1 MFRIGFPMSAKS
13 NKVISDS
20 FLIPEVRCEDALAFL
35 RSLPK
40 KPLFDLTVTSP
51 PYDIGKTYEQRVPLK
66 DYFAWQ
72 KSIIKEICKRTKPT
86 GSICWQVGNWVD
98 KGEIWPLDIL
108 LAPIFRRYRLKLRNR
123 IIWHFGHGTHA
134 KTRFSGRYETI
145 LWFTKSDE
153 YTINLDAVRIPSKY
167 PGKRHFKGEHKGE
180 LSGNP
185 LGKNPEDVWD
195 IPNVV
200 GNHVEKTAHP
210 CQFPVGL
217 VSRLVRALTN
227 PGDLVFDPFAGS
239 GTSAVAALSEGR
251 RFVGTEIAPEYVEI
265 ASARIARTL
274 DGTEYWRPAEKPI
287 YDHRNSLLSIR
298 PKEWENL

>member
-1 MFRIGFPMSAKS
+1 MSARAIDRTMPDFEK
-13 NKVISDS
+13 
-20 FLIPEVRCEDALAFL
+20 PGVRCETVEKFLA
-35 RSLPK
+35 SLPED
-40 KPLFDLTVTSP
+40 PVFDLTVTSP
-51 PYDIGKTYEQRVPLK
+51 PYDIGKAYEHRVPLEE
-66 DYFAWQ
+66 YVAWQ
-72 KSIIKEICKRTKPT
+72 RRIITEIWKRTKPC

-98 KGEIWPLDIL
+98 KGEIRPLDIV
-108 LAPIFRRYRLKLRNR
+108 LAPLFWELGMKMRNR
-123 IIWHFGHGTHA
+123 IVWHFGHGTHA

-145 LWFTKSDE
+145 IWFTKGDD
-153 YTINLDAVRIPSKY
+153 YTFNLDAVRVPSKY

-217 VSRLVRALTN
+217 VSRLVRALSN

-239 GTSAVAALSEGR
+239 GTTAVAAISEGR
-251 RFVGTEIAPEYVEI
+251 RFVGTEVLPEY
-265 ASARIARTL
+265 ARIATDRIVRTL
-274 DGTEYWRPAEKPI
+274 AGKEVWRPAEKPI
-287 YDHRNSLLSIR
+287 YDHRKSHLSELPR
-298 PKEWENL
+298 EWGEIQ